1 MFGMSQKEGRIF
13 RMALIGHLILAFGIV
28 VYSLIPSC
36 EKEPEIVHVF
46 ELASTPPPVPQV
58 RKPTP
63 KPKPVVQ
70 KPAPKPPT
78 PKPKSKP
85 VVKKNIP
92 KPKPVV
98 KKPSPKPSP
107 KPKPVVQKPEPK
119 KISFDQF
126 RQKHDLPSPKTPPAK
141 PSPKPVKIK
150 INPNDFRLAP
160 IVVNTPSRTT
170 STVSPTLINQYL
182 AGVKSRLESVWQRL
196 LAQAD
201 LGTGG
206 MAHLGFQIGPDGS
219 LLRPVITRSSGNSAL
234 DALVLRVARSAGNLG
249 RPPGGSFSSSLE
261 IPFRVN

>member
-1 MFGMSQKEGRIF
+1 MSQKEGRIF
-13 RMALIGHLILAFGIV
+13 RMALTGHLVLALGIV
-28 VYSLIPSC
+28 VYSFLPSC
-36 EKEPEIVHVF
+36 EEEPEIVHVF
-46 ELASTPPPVPQV
+46 ELASTPPPAPQV

-78 PKPKSKP
+78 PKPKPKP

-98 KKPSPKPSP
+98 KKPSPKP
-107 KPKPVVQKPEPK
+107 KPVVQKPQPK

-160 IVVNTPSRTT
+160 IVVNTPSTTT

-206 MAHLGFQIGPDGS
+206 MAHLGFRIGPDGS
-219 LLRPVITRSSGNSAL
+219 ILQPVITRSSGNSAL
-234 DALVLRVARSAGNLG
+234 DALVLRVARSAGNVG

>member
-13 RMALIGHLILAFGIV
+13 RMALIGHLVLALGIV
-28 VYSLIPSC
+28 VYSFLPSC
-36 EKEPEIVHVF
+36 EEEPEIVHVF
-46 ELASTPPPVPQV
+46 ELASTPPPPAPQV

-78 PKPKSKP
+78 PKPKP

-98 KKPSPKPSP
+98 KKPTP
-107 KPKPVVQKPEPK
+107 KPKPVVQKPQPK

-160 IVVNTPSRTT
+160 IVVNTPSTTT

-206 MAHLGFQIGPDGS
+206 MAHLGFRIGPDGS
-219 LLRPVITRSSGNSAL
+219 ILQPVITRSSGNSAL
-234 DALVLRVARSAGNLG
+234 DALVLRVARSAGNVG

>member
-13 RMALIGHLILAFGIV
+13 RMALTGHLVLALGIV
-28 VYSLIPSC
+28 VYSFLPSC
-36 EKEPEIVHVF
+36 EEEPEIVHVF
-46 ELASTPPPVPQV
+46 ELASTPPPPAPQV

-78 PKPKSKP
+78 PKPKP

-98 KKPSPKPSP
+98 KKPTP
-107 KPKPVVQKPEPK
+107 KPKPVVQKPQPK

-141 PSPKPVKIK
+141 PNPKPVKIK

-160 IVVNTPSRTT
+160 IVVNTPSTTT

-206 MAHLGFQIGPDGS
+206 MAHLGFRIGPDGS
-219 LLRPVITRSSGNSAL
+219 LLQPVITRSSGNSAL
-234 DALVLRVARSAGNLG
+234 DALVLRVARSAGNVG

>member
-1 MFGMSQKEGRIF
+1 
-13 RMALIGHLILAFGIV
+13 MALIGHLVLALGIV
-28 VYSLIPSC
+28 VYSLLPSC
-36 EKEPEIVHVF
+36 EEEPEIVHVF
-46 ELASTPPPVPQV
+46 ELASTPPPPVPQV

-78 PKPKSKP
+78 PKPK
-85 VVKKNIP
+85 
-92 KPKPVV
+92 PVV

-119 KISFDQF
+119 KISIDQF

-141 PSPKPVKIK
+141 PRPKPVKIK

-196 LAQAD
+196 LAQAN

-219 LLRPVITRSSGNSAL
+219 LLRPVITRSSGNASL
-234 DALVLRVARSAGNLG
+234 DALVLRVARSVGNLG

>member
-1 MFGMSQKEGRIF
+1 
-13 RMALIGHLILAFGIV
+13 MALTSHLVLALGIV
-28 VYSLIPSC
+28 VYSFLPSC
-36 EKEPEIVHVF
+36 EEEPEIVHVF
-46 ELASTPPPVPQV
+46 ELASTPPPAPQV

-78 PKPKSKP
+78 PKPKP

-107 KPKPVVQKPEPK
+107 KPKPVVQKPQPK

-141 PSPKPVKIK
+141 PNPKPVKIK

-160 IVVNTPSRTT
+160 IVVNTPSTTT

-206 MAHLGFQIGPDGS
+206 MAHLGFRIGPDGS
-219 LLRPVITRSSGNSAL
+219 ILQPIITRSSGNSAL
-234 DALVLRVARSAGNLG
+234 DALVLRVARSAGNVG

>member
-1 MFGMSQKEGRIF
+1 
-13 RMALIGHLILAFGIV
+13 MALTGHLVLALGIV
-28 VYSLIPSC
+28 VYSFLPSC
-36 EKEPEIVHVF
+36 EEEPEIVHVF
-46 ELASTPPPVPQV
+46 ELASTPPPAPQV

-78 PKPKSKP
+78 PKPKP

-98 KKPSPKPSP
+98 KKPTP
-107 KPKPVVQKPEPK
+107 KPKPVVQKPQPK

-141 PSPKPVKIK
+141 PNPKPVKIK

-160 IVVNTPSRTT
+160 IVVNTPSTTT

-206 MAHLGFQIGPDGS
+206 MAHLGFRIGPDGS
-219 LLRPVITRSSGNSAL
+219 LLQPVITRSSGNSAL
-234 DALVLRVARSAGNLG
+234 DALVLRVARSAGNVG

>member
-1 MFGMSQKEGRIF
+1 MSQKEGRIF
-13 RMALIGHLILAFGIV
+13 RMALIGHLVLALGIV
-28 VYSLIPSC
+28 VYSLLPSC
-36 EKEPEIVHVF
+36 EEEPEIVHVF
-46 ELASTPPPVPQV
+46 ELASTPPPPAPQV

-78 PKPKSKP
+78 
-85 VVKKNIP
+85 P

-119 KISFDQF
+119 KISIDQF

-141 PSPKPVKIK
+141 PRPKPVKIK

-182 AGVKSRLESVWQRL
+182 AGVKSRLEIVWQRL
-196 LAQAD
+196 LAQAN

-219 LLRPVITRSSGNSAL
+219 LLRPVITRSSGNASL
-234 DALVLRVARSAGNLG
+234 DALVLRVARSVGNLG

>member
-1 MFGMSQKEGRIF
+1 
-13 RMALIGHLILAFGIV
+13 MALIGHLVLALGIV
-28 VYSLIPSC
+28 VYSLLPSC
-36 EKEPEIVHVF
+36 EEEPEIVHVF
-46 ELASTPPPVPQV
+46 ELASTPPPPAPQV

-78 PKPKSKP
+78 PKPK
-85 VVKKNIP
+85 
-92 KPKPVV
+92 PVV

-107 KPKPVVQKPEPK
+107 KPKSVVQKPEPK
-119 KISFDQF
+119 KISIDQF

-141 PSPKPVKIK
+141 PRPKPVKIK

-196 LAQAD
+196 LAQAN

-219 LLRPVITRSSGNSAL
+219 LLRPVITRSSGNASL
-234 DALVLRVARSAGNLG
+234 DALVLRVARSVGNLG

>member
-28 VYSLIPSC
+28 VYSLLPSC
-36 EKEPEIVHVF
+36 KKEPEIVHVF
-46 ELASTPPPVPQV
+46 ELASTPPPSVPQV

-63 KPKPVVQ
+63 KPKPMVQ
-70 KPAPKPPT
+70 KPT
-78 PKPKSKP
+78 PKPKPKP

-98 KKPSPKPSP
+98 KQPSPKPSP
-107 KPKPVVQKPEPK
+107 KPKPVVQKPKQK

-126 RQKHDLPSPKTPPAK
+126 RQKHDLPSPKPLPAK
-141 PSPKPVKIK
+141 PNPKPVKIK

-219 LLRPVITRSSGNSAL
+219 LLRPVITRSSGNSSL
-234 DALVLRVARSAGNLG
+234 DALVLRVARSVGNLG

>member
-13 RMALIGHLILAFGIV
+13 RMALIGHLVLALGIV
-28 VYSLIPSC
+28 VYSLLPSC
-36 EKEPEIVHVF
+36 EEEPEIVHVF
-46 ELASTPPPVPQV
+46 ELASTPPPPAPQV

-78 PKPKSKP
+78 
-85 VVKKNIP
+85 P

-126 RQKHDLPSPKTPPAK
+126 RQKHDIPSPKTPPAK
-141 PSPKPVKIK
+141 PRPKPVKIK

-196 LAQAD
+196 LAQAN

-219 LLRPVITRSSGNSAL
+219 LLRPVITRSSGNASL
-234 DALVLRVARSAGNLG
+234 DALVLRVARSVGNLG

>member
-1 MFGMSQKEGRIF
+1 MSQKEGRIF
-13 RMALIGHLILAFGIV
+13 RMALIGHLVLALGLV
-28 VYSLIPSC
+28 VYSFLPSC
-36 EKEPEIVHVF
+36 EEEPEIVHVF
-46 ELASTPPPVPQV
+46 ELASTPPPPAPQV

-78 PKPKSKP
+78 PKPKP

-98 KKPSPKPSP
+98 KKPTP
-107 KPKPVVQKPEPK
+107 KPKPVVQKPQPK

-160 IVVNTPSRTT
+160 IVVNTPSTTT

-206 MAHLGFQIGPDGS
+206 MAHLGFRIGPDGS
-219 LLRPVITRSSGNSAL
+219 LLQPVITRSSGNSAL
-234 DALVLRVARSAGNLG
+234 DALVLRVARSAGNVG

>member
-13 RMALIGHLILAFGIV
+13 RMALTGHLVLALGIV
-28 VYSLIPSC
+28 VYSFLPSC
-36 EKEPEIVHVF
+36 EEEPEIVHVF
-46 ELASTPPPVPQV
+46 ELASTPPPAPQV

-78 PKPKSKP
+78 PKPKP

-107 KPKPVVQKPEPK
+107 KPKPVVQKPQPK

-160 IVVNTPSRTT
+160 IVVNTPSTTT

-206 MAHLGFQIGPDGS
+206 MAHLVFRSGPDGS
-219 LLRPVITRSSGNSAL
+219 ILQPVITRSSGNSAL
-234 DALVLRVARSAGNLG
+234 DALVLRVARSAGNVG

>member
-13 RMALIGHLILAFGIV
+13 RMALTGHLVLALGIV
-28 VYSLIPSC
+28 VYSFLPSC
-36 EKEPEIVHVF
+36 EEEPEIVHVF
-46 ELASTPPPVPQV
+46 ELASTPPPAPQV

-78 PKPKSKP
+78 PKPKP

-92 KPKPVV
+92 KTKAGGQ
-98 KKPSPKPSP
+98 KAAPKPSP
-107 KPKPVVQKPEPK
+107 KPKPVVQKPQPK

-141 PSPKPVKIK
+141 PNPKPVKIK

-160 IVVNTPSRTT
+160 IVVNTPSTTT

-206 MAHLGFQIGPDGS
+206 MAHLGFRIGPDGS
-219 LLRPVITRSSGNSAL
+219 ILQPVITRSSGNSAL
-234 DALVLRVARSAGNLG
+234 DALVLRVARSAGNVG

>member
-1 MFGMSQKEGRIF
+1 MFGMNQKEGRIF
-13 RMALIGHLILAFGIV
+13 RMALIGHLIFAFCLF
-28 VYSLIPSC
+28 VYSFVPSC
-36 EKEPEIVHVF
+36 KEEPEIVHVF
-46 ELASTPPPVPQV
+46 ELASTPPPPAPQV

-63 KPKPVVQ
+63 KPKPVLQ

-78 PKPKSKP
+78 PKPKP

-98 KKPSPKPSP
+98 KKPTT
-107 KPKPVVQKPEPK
+107 KPKPVVQKPKPK

-126 RQKHDLPSPKTPPAK
+126 RQKHDLPSSKAPPAK
-141 PSPKPVKIK
+141 PNPKPVKIK

-160 IVVNTPSRTT
+160 IVINTPSTTT

-182 AGVKSRLESVWQRL
+182 AGVKSRLESAWQRL

-206 MAHLGFQIGPDGS
+206 VAHLSFRIGSDGS
-219 LLRPVITRSSGNSAL
+219 LLQPVITRSSGNSAL
-234 DALVLRVARSAGNLG
+234 DDLVLGVARSAGNLG

>member
-1 MFGMSQKEGRIF
+1 MSQKEGRIF
-13 RMALIGHLILAFGIV
+13 RMALTGHLVLALGIV
-28 VYSLIPSC
+28 VYSFLPSC
-36 EKEPEIVHVF
+36 EEEPEIVHVF
-46 ELASTPPPVPQV
+46 ELASTPPPAPQV

-78 PKPKSKP
+78 
-85 VVKKNIP
+85 P

-141 PSPKPVKIK
+141 PNPKPVKIK

-206 MAHLGFQIGPDGS
+206 MAHLGFRIGPDGS
-219 LLRPVITRSSGNSAL
+219 ILQPVITRSSGNSAL
-234 DALVLRVARSAGNLG
+234 DALVLRVARSAGNVG

>member
-13 RMALIGHLILAFGIV
+13 RMALIGHLVLALGIV
-28 VYSLIPSC
+28 VYSLLPSC
-36 EKEPEIVHVF
+36 EEEPEIVHVF
-46 ELASTPPPVPQV
+46 ELASTPPPPAPQV

-78 PKPKSKP
+78 
-85 VVKKNIP
+85 P

-141 PSPKPVKIK
+141 PRPKPVKIK

-182 AGVKSRLESVWQRL
+182 AGVKSRLEIVWQRL
-196 LAQAD
+196 LAQAN

-219 LLRPVITRSSGNSAL
+219 LLRPVITRSSGNASL
-234 DALVLRVARSAGNLG
+234 DALVLRVARSVGNLG

>member
-13 RMALIGHLILAFGIV
+13 RMALTGHLVLALGIV
-28 VYSLIPSC
+28 VYSFLPSC
-36 EKEPEIVHVF
+36 EEEPEIVHVF
-46 ELASTPPPVPQV
+46 ELASTPPPAPQV

-78 PKPKSKP
+78 PKPKP

-98 KKPSPKPSP
+98 KKPAP
-107 KPKPVVQKPEPK
+107 KPKPVVQKPQPK

-141 PSPKPVKIK
+141 PNPKPVKIK

-160 IVVNTPSRTT
+160 IVVNTPSTTT

-206 MAHLGFQIGPDGS
+206 MAHLGFRIGPDGS
-219 LLRPVITRSSGNSAL
+219 LLQPVITRSSGNSAL
-234 DALVLRVARSAGNLG
+234 DALVLRVARSAGNVG

>member
-1 MFGMSQKEGRIF
+1 MVK
-13 RMALIGHLILAFGIV
+13 
-28 VYSLIPSC
+28 
-36 EKEPEIVHVF
+36 
-46 ELASTPPPVPQV
+46 
-58 RKPTP
+58 KPTT

-70 KPAPKPPT
+70 KP
-78 PKPKSKP
+78 
-85 VVKKNIP
+85 
-92 KPKPVV
+92 
-98 KKPSPKPSP
+98 
-107 KPKPVVQKPEPK
+107 QPK

-160 IVVNTPSRTT
+160 IVVNTPSTTT

-206 MAHLGFQIGPDGS
+206 MAHLGFRIGPDGS
-219 LLRPVITRSSGNSAL
+219 ILQPVITRSSGNSAL
-234 DALVLRVARSAGNLG
+234 DALVLRVARSAGNVG

>member
-13 RMALIGHLILAFGIV
+13 RMALIGHLFLALGIV
-28 VYSLIPSC
+28 VYSFLPSC
-36 EKEPEIVHVF
+36 EEEPEIVHVF
-46 ELASTPPPVPQV
+46 ELASTPPPPAPQV

-78 PKPKSKP
+78 PKPKP

-98 KKPSPKPSP
+98 KKPTP
-107 KPKPVVQKPEPK
+107 KPKPVVQKPQPK

-160 IVVNTPSRTT
+160 IVVNTPSTTT

-206 MAHLGFQIGPDGS
+206 MAHLGFRIGPDGS
-219 LLRPVITRSSGNSAL
+219 LLQPVITRSSGNSAL
-234 DALVLRVARSAGNLG
+234 DALVLRVARSAGNVG

>member
-13 RMALIGHLILAFGIV
+13 RMALTGHLVLALGIV
-28 VYSLIPSC
+28 VYSFLPSC
-36 EKEPEIVHVF
+36 EEEPEIVHVF
-46 ELASTPPPVPQV
+46 ELASTPPPPAPQV

-78 PKPKSKP
+78 PKPKP

-98 KKPSPKPSP
+98 KKPTP
-107 KPKPVVQKPEPK
+107 KPKPVVQKPQPK

-141 PSPKPVKIK
+141 PNPKPVKIK

-160 IVVNTPSRTT
+160 IVVNTPSTTT

-206 MAHLGFQIGPDGS
+206 MAHLGFRIGPDGS
-219 LLRPVITRSSGNSAL
+219 ILQPVITRSSGNSAL
-234 DALVLRVARSAGNLG
+234 DALVLRVARSAGNVG

>member
-1 MFGMSQKEGRIF
+1 
-13 RMALIGHLILAFGIV
+13 MALIGHLVLALGIV
-28 VYSLIPSC
+28 VYSLLPSC
-36 EKEPEIVHVF
+36 EEEPEIVHVF
-46 ELASTPPPVPQV
+46 ELASTPPPPAPQV

-78 PKPKSKP
+78 PKPK
-85 VVKKNIP
+85 
-92 KPKPVV
+92 PVV

-107 KPKPVVQKPEPK
+107 KPKSVVQKPEPK

-141 PSPKPVKIK
+141 PRPKPVKIK

-182 AGVKSRLESVWQRL
+182 AGVKSRLEIVWQRL
-196 LAQAD
+196 LAQAN

-219 LLRPVITRSSGNSAL
+219 LLRPVITRSSGNASL
-234 DALVLRVARSAGNLG
+234 DALVLRVARSVGNLG

>member
-1 MFGMSQKEGRIF
+1 
-13 RMALIGHLILAFGIV
+13 MALIGHLVLALGIV
-28 VYSLIPSC
+28 VYSLLPSC
-36 EKEPEIVHVF
+36 EEEPEIVHVF
-46 ELASTPPPVPQV
+46 ELASTPPPPAPQV

-78 PKPKSKP
+78 
-85 VVKKNIP
+85 P

-126 RQKHDLPSPKTPPAK
+126 RQKHDIPSPKTPPAK
-141 PSPKPVKIK
+141 PRPKPVKIK

-182 AGVKSRLESVWQRL
+182 AGVKSRLEIVWQRL
-196 LAQAD
+196 LAQAN

-219 LLRPVITRSSGNSAL
+219 LLRPVITRSSGNASL
-234 DALVLRVARSAGNLG
+234 DALVLRVARSVGNLG

>member
-1 MFGMSQKEGRIF
+1 
-13 RMALIGHLILAFGIV
+13 MALIGHLVLALGLV
-28 VYSLIPSC
+28 VYSFLPSC
-36 EKEPEIVHVF
+36 EEEPEIVHVF
-46 ELASTPPPVPQV
+46 ELASTPPPPAPQV

-78 PKPKSKP
+78 PKPKP

-98 KKPSPKPSP
+98 KKPTP
-107 KPKPVVQKPEPK
+107 KPKPVVQKPQPK

-160 IVVNTPSRTT
+160 IVVNTPSTTT

-206 MAHLGFQIGPDGS
+206 MAHLGFRIGPDGS
-219 LLRPVITRSSGNSAL
+219 ILQPVITRSSGNAAL

>member
-13 RMALIGHLILAFGIV
+13 RMALTGHLVLALGIV
-28 VYSLIPSC
+28 VYSFLPSC
-36 EKEPEIVHVF
+36 EEEPEIVHVF
-46 ELASTPPPVPQV
+46 ELASTPPPAPQV

-78 PKPKSKP
+78 PKPKP

-98 KKPSPKPSP
+98 KKPSPKP
-107 KPKPVVQKPEPK
+107 KPVVQKPQPK

-141 PSPKPVKIK
+141 PNPKPVKIK

-160 IVVNTPSRTT
+160 IVVNTPSTTT

-206 MAHLGFQIGPDGS
+206 MAHLGFRIGPDGS
-219 LLRPVITRSSGNSAL
+219 LLQPVITRSSGNSAL
-234 DALVLRVARSAGNLG
+234 DALVLRVARSAGNVG